1 MHSAGSTGGCLTS
14 APWLIQLSTL
24 IPRRLNRLGAL
35 TVYAEEAMRARRSG
49 PKPTEP
55 DVMSH
60 LLDAGAFYK
69 DGVRNDKLLTGDARL
84 LIVAGS
90 DTTAS
95 TLVYAFWH
103 IARDENV
110 AQQIREELVRNG
122 IKGDKDV
129 SVTGLQGLEY
139 LNAVINETLRL
150 HPPTPGGVYRHT
162 PAEGVMVDGKR
173 LPGGVKIVGPMHTIQ
188 RCKLSHSVLV
198 NTLCCLLCVLGTRE
212 WQPVVVLTQYSVAF

>member
-1 MHSAGSTGGCLTS
+1 MHSAGTAGGCLTS

-49 PKPTEP
+49 PRPAEP

-103 IARDENV
+103 IAGDEQV
-110 AQQIREELVRNG
+110 ARQIRDELVRNG
-122 IKGDKDV
+122 IRGDKDV

-139 LNAVINETLRL
+139 LNSVINETLRL

-162 PAEGVMVDGKR
+162 PAEGVVVDGKR

-188 RCKLSHSVLV
+188 RCEYSRSGLIGTVDIVRGVGGQEEVGNSVL
-198 NTLCCLLCVLGTRE
+198 C
-212 WQPVVVLTQYSVAF
+212 

>member
-1 MHSAGSTGGCLTS
+1 MHMAGSTGGCLTS
-14 APWLIQLSTL
+14 APWLIQLSSL

-49 PKPTEP
+49 SPPAEP

-60 LLDAGAFYK
+60 LLDAGLFYK
-69 DGVRNDKLLTGDARL
+69 DAALNDKLLTGDARL

-95 TLVYAFWH
+95 TLVHAFWH
-103 IARDENV
+103 IARDEHV
-110 AQQIREELVRNG
+110 AERIRDELAHRG
-122 IKGDKDV
+122 ISRDADV

-139 LNAVINETLRL
+139 LNAVVSETLRL
-150 HPPTPGGVYRHT
+150 HPATPGGVYRYS
-162 PAEGVMVDGKR
+162 PDDGVVVGGQR

-188 RCKLSHSVLV
+188 RCEFSHFVV
-198 NTLCCLLCVLGTRE
+198 GYTLGFFLCVLEQEDG
-212 WQPVVVLTQYSVAF
+212 SVSG